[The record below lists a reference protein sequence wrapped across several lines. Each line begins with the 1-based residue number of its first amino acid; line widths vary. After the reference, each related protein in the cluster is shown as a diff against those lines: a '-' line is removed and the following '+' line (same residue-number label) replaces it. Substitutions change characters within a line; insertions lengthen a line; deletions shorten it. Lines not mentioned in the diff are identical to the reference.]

1 MFNKFILWVRPC
13 FEVFSSDH
21 CCLVHSTSFII
32 NFVDSQNFH
41 VIPVCFPHN
50 RRVVSHFS
58 PENYHIICY
67 FFCTLSYRA
76 RNLYF
81 PLDGI
86 WKYEAHHLDKSGVYQ
101 LPRWRYSALSALECM
116 GYRYVSHLLSWG
128 STPLPLYV
136 TPHYYRWRLEV
147 NTCSLWRLPLNP
159 SNSTYVQWDYASLEA
174 TVTDRLK
181 WREMILFK
189 LKTGKSL
196 INWFVSQVL

>member
-58 PENYHIICY
+58 PENFHIICY
-67 FFCTLSYRA
+67 FFAPCHIGHAICIFLLTASESMKLTIQIKAEYTNS
-76 RNLYF
+76 
-81 PLDGI
+81 
-86 WKYEAHHLDKSGVYQ
+86 
-101 LPRWRYSALSALECM
+101 PRWRYSALSALECM

-147 NTCSLWRLPLNP
+147 NTCSL
-159 SNSTYVQWDYASLEA
+159 
-174 TVTDRLK
+174 
-181 WREMILFK
+181 
-189 LKTGKSL
+189 
-196 INWFVSQVL
+196 

>member
-21 CCLVHSTSFII
+21 CCLVHWTSFII
-32 NFVDSQNFH
+32 NFVDCQNFH

-101 LPRWRYSALSALECM
+101 LPPVAIQCSQCAWMHGISLCFTPTLM
-116 GYRYVSHLLSWG
+116 GQHSS
-128 STPLPLYV
+128 SII
-136 TPHYYRWRLEV
+136 
-147 NTCSLWRLPLNP
+147 CNP
-159 SNSTYVQWDYASLEA
+159 SLLQMASWS
-174 TVTDRLK
+174 K
-181 WREMILFK
+181 YM
-189 LKTGKSL
+189 
-196 INWFVSQVL
+196 